1 MRKMK
6 KLFGLIF
13 SITIILML
21 SSCASKEVTKENNN
35 TPSKDSVYV
44 FDQVAPDTVKQKVF
58 SPVENSTIQTP
69 YYLIQLGAFSTREK
83 AESFS
88 EVAKTKMN
96 YDMTIKLNDA
106 KGLYVVQLS
115 PPFTSRLE
123 AEKVRDQIKQIY
135 EYRDVW
141 IVTEDK

>member
-6 KLFGLIF
+6 KLTGLIF
-13 SITIILML
+13 TFAIILL
-21 SSCASKEVTKENNN
+21 LPSCTSKEVSKEK

-44 FDQVAPDTVKQKVF
+44 FDQVSPDTVKQNLPP
-58 SPVENSTIQTP
+58 PVESSPNKVPNYI
-69 YYLIQLGAFSTREK
+69 IQLGAFSTKDK
-83 AESFS
+83 AESFA

-96 YDMTIKLNDA
+96 YIMIIKLNDV

-115 PPFTSRLE
+115 PSFTSRPE
-123 AEKVRDQIKQIY
+123 AEKVRDQIRQIY

>member
-6 KLFGLIF
+6 ILAGLIF
-13 SITIILML
+13 TFAIILL
-21 SSCASKEVTKENNN
+21 LPSCTSKEVTKEK

-44 FDQVAPDTVKQKVF
+44 FDQVSPDTVKQNLPP
-58 SPVENSTIQTP
+58 PVEIPSNKVPNYI
-69 YYLIQLGAFSTREK
+69 IQLGAFSTRDK
-83 AESFS
+83 AESFA
-88 EVAKTKMN
+88 EVAKTKIN
-96 YDMTIKLNDA
+96 YVMLIKLNDV

-115 PPFTSRLE
+115 PSFTSRPE

-141 IVTEDK
+141 IVTEVK

>member
-6 KLFGLIF
+6 ILAGLIF
-13 SITIILML
+13 SFAVILL
-21 SSCASKEVTKENNN
+21 LPSCTSKEVTKEQ

-44 FDQVAPDTVKQKVF
+44 FDQVSPDTVKQKVPP
-58 SPVENSTIQTP
+58 PVESPTIKVP
-69 YYLIQLGAFSTREK
+69 NYIIQIGAFSTRDK

-88 EVAKTKMN
+88 EVAKTKIN
-96 YDMTIKLNDA
+96 YDMTIKLNDV
-106 KGLYVVQLS
+106 KGLYIVQLS
-115 PPFTSRLE
+115 PPFTSRPE